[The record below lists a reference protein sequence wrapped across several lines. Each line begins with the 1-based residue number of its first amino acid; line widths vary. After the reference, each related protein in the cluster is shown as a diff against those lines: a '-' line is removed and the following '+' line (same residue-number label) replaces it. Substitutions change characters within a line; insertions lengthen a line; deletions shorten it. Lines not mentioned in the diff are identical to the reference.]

1 MNFNI
6 KRMLA
11 ASARAVLAFVLLA
24 CGAQAVE
31 AQDNT
36 KSFSVCALNVDGLP
50 NEIIGIKINPD
61 GKGAEG
67 ATAIGTYLRAS
78 GVDIMALSEDF
89 NYHDNLVNALGG
101 GYNIGTYRGGIS
113 SENYKADVSFDT
125 DGLEFIVKS
134 PLKFEEE
141 QWTAWKQ
148 TYGKFENGS
157 DELINKGYR
166 FYTVDF
172 GDGVVV
178 DIYTMHMDAD
188 TDPQDN
194 AARASQW
201 EQLRDAILANPNGH
215 AVIVMGDTNSRYTRD
230 DILSLFIDPINAAGK
245 YTVTDAWIDLCKN
258 GEYPK
263 LDNSET
269 LVIPA
274 DKKTDPEAYRY
285 YEIVDKVLFLN
296 PVNPANST
304 TLTANSITF
313 DAARYQSADGE
324 LLGDHVPVI
333 VNFTA
338 TYHSDP
344 STLNACSSDK
354 WWNGEQIEGNGQEV
368 YIYNV
373 GKKYF
378 ISHDTKPKV
387 TDVNAAPTWFV
398 RSQTKGYTF
407 DSDKYRLHMEYKGS
421 WNTKIQENSG
431 ATTFTALL
439 NDDAQNMEGEY
450 VYKLVNTRNKLL
462 GGTETRY
469 FNIDTDGN
477 SPKYSAAESKGSAND
492 WLLISPKQKQ
502 TYDKYV
508 ELFDEAKSYLGKEGL
523 TEELRTDLDNTL
535 EQTSQSYYLRS
546 DEDIKALNDI
556 IEKIN
561 KTATGLTIATETKD
575 AHITDIYGVDGKRRA
590 TMCRGIN
597 IVRMSNGKV
606 KKVVK

>member
-178 DIYTMHMDAD
+178 DFYTMHMDAD

-245 YTVTDAWIDLCKN
+245 YTVTDAWINLCKN

-439 NDDAQNMEGEY
+439 SNDTQLIDGEY
-450 VYKLVNTRNKLL
+450 VYKFSNTHN
-462 GGTETRY
+462 GDTRY
-469 FNIDTDGN
+469 FNIDKN
-477 SPKYSAAESKGSAND
+477 AKYSAATTKGSAND

>member
-230 DILSLFIDPINAAGK
+230 DILSLFINPINAAGK

-344 STLNACSSDK
+344 STLNACCSDK

-378 ISHDTKPKV
+378 ISHDTNPKE
-387 TDVNAAPTWFV
+387 TDINAAPTWFV
-398 RSQTKGYTF
+398 RTQDKGYTF
-407 DSDKYRLHMEYKGS
+407 DSGIYRLHMKYEWPS
-421 WNTKIQENSG
+421 WNTTIKENSG

-439 NDDAQNMEGEY
+439 SNDTQLIDGEY
-450 VYKLVNTRNKLL
+450 VYKFANTHNKDI
-462 GGTETRY
+462 RY
-469 FNIDTDGN
+469 FNIDKN
-477 SPKYSAAESKGSAND
+477 AKYSAATTKGSAND

-508 ELFDEAKSYLGKEGL
+508 ELFDEAKSYLGNEKLTDGL
-523 TEELRTDLDNTL
+523 RNKL
-535 EQTSQSYYLRS
+535 ENILETTSRSYYLRS
-546 DEDIKALNDI
+546 EEDIKALEDI
-556 IEKIN
+556 IAEIKNITN
-561 KTATGLTIATETKD
+561 GVVLPTEND
-575 AHITDIYGVDGKRRA
+575 NVHVVGIYTVDGKRVAAMRH
-590 TMCRGIN
+590 GIN
-597 IVRMSNGKV
+597 IVRMSDGTVRKIV
-606 KKVVK
+606 K